1 MSVLARLAAIL
12 FVFFALADPAFA
24 QTRRSADISRSQS
37 AAEADLRDRINAW
50 TIGLAGGLLE
60 GAPIRF
66 ATEIA
71 RAVNEGGEM
80 HVLPIVTRGPT
91 ENVNDLLYLRGVDTA
106 IINSD
111 ALEE

>member
-24 QTRRSADISRSQS
+24 QTRRSADTSRSQS

-71 RAVNEGGEM
+71 RSVNEG
-80 HVLPIVTRGPT
+80 VKCT
-91 ENVNDLLYLRGVDTA
+91 
-106 IINSD
+106 SSQS
-111 ALEE
+111 